1 MAWLQRMMDKAPAL
15 PWRQPRLESGPITL
29 TARRLYILPTRQGLL
44 FAVLLVALLWGS
56 ANYSLS
62 LGYLF
67 TFLLAGVG
75 TVTMLHTQRNL
86 SGLVLRAESVHP
98 VYAGEAAA
106 FRLQVD
112 GRGRDRFGL
121 LLAQGG
127 AAAHA
132 LGDIHASNEH
142 LTLDIPQPRRGYHRP
157 GRLSLAS
164 TYPLGLFR
172 CWTVFN
178 LKWGALVYPSPA
190 QQPLPLPPPSG
201 PGEGGGQRHGE
212 EAFDG
217 LRPYQAGDSLRRI
230 AWKQVARGQG
240 LLTKQFAGEAGGVL
254 WLEWNLV
261 PERDLEA
268 RLSRLTR
275 WALDAETQG
284 QVWGLRL
291 PTRQIPPARGEI
303 HLRQCLEALAL
314 YGHA

>member
-1 MAWLQRMMDKAPAL
+1 MAWLQRLMDKAPAL
-15 PWRQPRLESGPITL
+15 PWRQPRLEPGPITL

-44 FAVLLVALLWGS
+44 FVALLVALLWGA

-75 TVTMLHTQRNL
+75 TVAMLHTQRNL
-86 SGLVLRAESVHP
+86 AGLTLRAEAVHP

-112 GRGRDRFGL
+112 GQGRDRFGL
-121 LLAQGG
+121 RLGHEG
-127 AAAHA
+127 AETA
-132 LGDIHASNEH
+132 LGDIHAASQH
-142 LTLDIPQPRRGYHRP
+142 LVIQLPQPRRGLHRP

-178 LKWGALVYPSPA
+178 LDWGALVYPSPA
-190 QQPLPLPPPSG
+190 QQALPLPPPSG
-201 PGEGGGQRHGE
+201 PGEGGGQRRGE
-212 EAFDG
+212 DAFDG
-217 LRPYQAGDSLRRI
+217 LRPYQPGDSRRRI

-240 LLTKQFAGEAGGVL
+240 LLTKEFSGEAGGVL
-254 WLEWNLV
+254 WLDWNLA
-261 PERDLEA
+261 PERDTEA
-268 RLSRLTR
+268 KLSRLTR
-275 WALDAETQG
+275 WALDAEAQG
-284 QVWGLRL
+284 QVWGLAL
-291 PTRQIPPARGEI
+291 PSRRIPPGRGDV

-314 YGHA
+314 HGHV